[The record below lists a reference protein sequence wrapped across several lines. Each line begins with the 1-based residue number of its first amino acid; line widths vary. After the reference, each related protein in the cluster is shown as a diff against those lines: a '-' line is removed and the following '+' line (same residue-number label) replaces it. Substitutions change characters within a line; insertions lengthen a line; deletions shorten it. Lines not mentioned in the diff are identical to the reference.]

1 MDEHSHEE
9 TDGIAQHAVYERRRP
24 AVEDA
29 AIAERLDEHDEAFA
43 DGDGR
48 SGRLVATFIATEAT
62 KTLFRR
68 SPSKRSTPASMTMVA
83 ARARIRAMGD
93 G

>member
-29 AIAERLDEHDEAFA
+29 AIAECLDEHDETFA

-48 SGRLVATFIATEAT
+48 PPAPITDEPKVERQGRN
-62 KTLFRR
+62 FRR
-68 SPSKRSTPASMTMVA
+68 TNPS
-83 ARARIRAMGD
+83 ARDRQWYI
-93 G
+93 